1 MKCKFQHIISFSKLS
16 FIASLSVLTDLFVYF
31 SLKALR
37 LPISQTVWA
46 WLALRSMFQFVE
58 STVIRLDKIQFTS
71 CHRAQDFI
79 VLLRGRKKNGLEKN
93 GVALG
98 YNLLRM
104 FSVEFASSDIV
115 FMNWFAGGVH
125 VMPWTPFKIQRCL
138 NNNYA
143 KCVALN
149 QSEHYSGPTDG
160 WNMSSSSYKQLEKY
174 ILLSS
179 LVRI

>member
-1 MKCKFQHIISFSKLS
+1 MSFNEATIQNGNVLFSGELMKCKFQHIISFSKLS

-31 SLKALR
+31 SSNALR

-79 VLLRGRKKNGLEKN
+79 VLLRRRKKSDYKKN

-98 YNLLRM
+98 YNLLKNVHCWIRIKRYC
-104 FSVEFASSDIV
+104 SWIDSQDV
-115 FMNWFAGGVH
+115 FMSCRGHHSRYKGV
-125 VMPWTPFKIQRCL
+125 
-138 NNNYA
+138 
-143 KCVALN
+143 
-149 QSEHYSGPTDG
+149 
-160 WNMSSSSYKQLEKY
+160 
-174 ILLSS
+174 
-179 LVRI
+179 

>member
-1 MKCKFQHIISFSKLS
+1 MAFNEATIQNGNVLFSSDLMKCKFQHIISFSKLS

-79 VLLRGRKKNGLEKN
+79 VLLRGRKKKRIRKKRSRAWIQSAKN
-93 GVALG
+93 VQCWIRIKRYCIHELIRRRCSCHA
-98 YNLLRM
+98 
-104 FSVEFASSDIV
+104 VD
-115 FMNWFAGGVH
+115 
-125 VMPWTPFKIQRCL
+125 TIQDT
-138 NNNYA
+138 
-143 KCVALN
+143 KV
-149 QSEHYSGPTDG
+149 S
-160 WNMSSSSYKQLEKY
+160 K
-174 ILLSS
+174 
-179 LVRI
+179 

>member
-1 MKCKFQHIISFSKLS
+1 MTAFVTTLLSAHLRSVIDIALVPVFYLLSIQQMSWFSFNKKYKHCIQIKVPAGFFLYNSFYRLKLPYRIEINMAFNEATIQNGNVLFSSELMKCKFQHIISFSKLS

-79 VLLRGRKKNGLEKN
+79 VLLRGRKK
-93 GVALG
+93 
-98 YNLLRM
+98 M
-104 FSVEFASSDIV
+104 D
-115 FMNWFAGGVH
+115 
-125 VMPWTPFKIQRCL
+125 
-138 NNNYA
+138 
-143 KCVALN
+143 
-149 QSEHYSGPTDG
+149 
-160 WNMSSSSYKQLEKY
+160 
-174 ILLSS
+174 
-179 LVRI
+179 